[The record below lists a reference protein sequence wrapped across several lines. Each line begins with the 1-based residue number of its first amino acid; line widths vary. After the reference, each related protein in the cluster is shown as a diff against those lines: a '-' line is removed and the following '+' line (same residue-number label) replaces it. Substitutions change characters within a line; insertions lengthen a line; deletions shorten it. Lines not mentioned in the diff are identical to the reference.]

1 MAWNIENNRSVYIQL
16 VEHIQKRILSGEY
29 APGDKLP
36 SVRELAKD
44 AGVNP
49 NTMQRAFQ
57 ELERQGLV
65 YANRTSGRFITDNQ
79 TVLKNAAEQQAHAI
93 VEHYYVQMR
102 DLGFDKE
109 AMITMLEQYEENQDE
124 RKGEQ

>member
-16 VEHIQKRILSGEY
+16 VEHIQKRILAGEY

-79 TVLKNAAEQQAHAI
+79 DILKNAAQQQATAL
-93 VEHYYVQMR
+93 VRNYYEHMR
-102 DLGFDKE
+102 DLGFGRE
-109 AMITMLEQYEENQDE
+109 EMIALLRQYEENQDE
-124 RKGEQ
+124 RKGDE

>member
-65 YANRTSGRFITDNQ
+65 RANRTSGRFITDDQ
-79 TVLKNAAEQQAHAI
+79 MVLKNAAQQQACY
-93 VEHYYVQMR
+93 VVTYYYEHMR
-102 DLGFDKE
+102 DLGFNHE
-109 AMITMLEQYEENQDE
+109 EMIALLKQYIENLDE
-124 RKGEQ
+124 REGEE